1 MNLEYREVD
10 VKLKEQHDDN
20 QSTNKKDIEK
30 VQTQEKLSKEQKEKL
45 QVHDGQNNHDVDE
58 RGGF

>member
-1 MNLEYREVD
+1 
-10 VKLKEQHDDN
+10 VKENQKDN
-20 QSTNKKDIEK
+20 TSTNKKESEK
-30 VQTQEKLSKEQKEKL
+30 IQTQEKLSQEQKEKL

>member
-1 MNLEYREVD
+1 MNIKYREVD
-10 VKLKEQHDDN
+10 VKLKEQHDEN
-20 QSTNKKDIEK
+20 QSTNKKESEK

>member
-1 MNLEYREVD
+1 MKNQQDENQNTT
-10 VKLKEQHDDN
+10 KKEN
-20 QSTNKKDIEK
+20 EK
-30 VQTQEKLSKEQKEKL
+30 IQTQEKLSQEQKEKL

>member
-1 MNLEYREVD
+1 MNLKYREVD
-10 VKLKEQHDDN
+10 VKLKEQHDGN
-20 QSTNKKDIEK
+20 QSTNRKEIEK

>member
-1 MNLEYREVD
+1 MKNQKDE
-10 VKLKEQHDDN
+10 N
-20 QSTNKKDIEK
+20 QSPNKKESEK
-30 VQTQEKLSKEQKEKL
+30 IQTQEKLSKEQKEKL

>member
-1 MNLEYREVD
+1 MNLKYREVD
-10 VKLKEQHDDN
+10 VKLKDQHDEN
-20 QSTNKKDIEK
+20 QSTNNNEIEK

>member
-1 MNLEYREVD
+1 VGA
-10 VKLKEQHDDN
+10 KLMERHDEN
-20 QSTNKKDIEK
+20 QSTSKKESEK
-30 VQTQEKLSKEQKEKL
+30 IQTQEKLSKEQKEKL

>member
-1 MNLEYREVD
+1 M
-10 VKLKEQHDDN
+10 KENQDDN
-20 QSTNKKDIEK
+20 TPTNKKESEK
-30 VQTQEKLSKEQKEKL
+30 IQTQEKLSQEQKEKL

>member
-1 MNLEYREVD
+1 MNIKYREVD
-10 VKLKEQHDDN
+10 VKLKEQHDEN
-20 QSTNKKDIEK
+20 QSTNKKEIEK

>member
-1 MNLEYREVD
+1 MKN
-10 VKLKEQHDDN
+10 QHDEN
-20 QSTNKKDIEK
+20 QPTTKKESEK
-30 VQTQEKLSKEQKEKL
+30 IQTQEKLSQEQKEKL

>member
-1 MNLEYREVD
+1 MNIKYREVD
-10 VKLKEQHDDN
+10 VKLKEQHDEN
-20 QSTNKKDIEK
+20 QSTHKNEIEK

>member
-1 MNLEYREVD
+1 MKNQKDE
-10 VKLKEQHDDN
+10 N
-20 QSTNKKDIEK
+20 QSPTKKESEK
-30 VQTQEKLSKEQKEKL
+30 IQTQEKLSKEQKEKL

>member
-1 MNLEYREVD
+1 M
-10 VKLKEQHDDN
+10 KLKEQHDEN
-20 QSTNKKDIEK
+20 QSTNKNEIEK

-45 QVHDGQNNHDVDE
+45 QVHEGQNNHDVDE

>member
-1 MNLEYREVD
+1 MNSKYREVD

-20 QSTNKKDIEK
+20 QSKDNNEIEK

>member
-1 MNLEYREVD
+1 MILEFREVD

-30 VQTQEKLSKEQKEKL
+30 IQTQEKLSKEQKEKL

>member
-1 MNLEYREVD
+1 MYEKGGCKMKNQKDENQETT
-10 VKLKEQHDDN
+10 KKE
-20 QSTNKKDIEK
+20 SEK
-30 VQTQEKLSKEQKEKL
+30 IQTQEKLSKEQKEKL

>member
-1 MNLEYREVD
+1 MNIKYREVD
-10 VKLKEQHDDN
+10 VKLKEQHDEN
-20 QSTNKKDIEK
+20 QSTNKNEIEK

>member
-1 MNLEYREVD
+1 MKNQQDENQNAT
-10 VKLKEQHDDN
+10 KKEN
-20 QSTNKKDIEK
+20 EK
-30 VQTQEKLSKEQKEKL
+30 IQKQEKLSQEQKEKL

>member
-1 MNLEYREVD
+1 MNREED
-10 VKLKEQHDDN
+10 VKLKEQHEDN

>member
-1 MNLEYREVD
+1 MNSKYREVG
-10 VKLKEQHDDN
+10 VKLMERHDDN
-20 QSTNKKDIEK
+20 QSTSKKESEK
-30 VQTQEKLSKEQKEKL
+30 VQTQEKLTKEQKEKL